1 MLNFET
7 RLMVCCKIA
16 TAITTKVTTKV
27 TTDIATITATTIVKI
42 LGQSSISGS
51 SNNKRGG
58 G

>member
-1 MLNFET
+1 
-7 RLMVCCKIA
+7 MVCCKIA
-16 TAITTKVTTKV
+16 TAITTKLTTKLTTKV
-27 TTDIATITATTIVKI
+27 TTHIATITATTIVKI